1 MKKRIDL
8 SNVVSS
14 GYKRIIALDSFVQ
27 NSDLDKTHLEL
38 IKVRA
43 SQINGCAYCLNLHTR
58 DAMNQGETAQR
69 IFLLNAWRETELFT
83 EEERTIL
90 AMTEEI
96 TLISERGLTEET
108 YEMATKLFNEEY
120 IGFIIM
126 AIITINAWNRVAV
139 STHKPID

>member
-1 MKKRIDL
+1 
-8 SNVVSS
+8 
-14 GYKRIIALDSFVQ
+14 
-27 NSDLDKTHLEL
+27 
-38 IKVRA
+38 
-43 SQINGCAYCLNLHTR
+43 
-58 DAMNQGETAQR
+58 MNQGETAQR